1 MFAIQ
6 HLLNILYLQLYQK
19 KSNHN
24 EDEIRNSVNQK
35 VSCGQEVSTAD
46 ISQQS
51 WDKHYVRISVNG
63 VMGEYMLFV
72 IKEGIYLWDS
82 DQHKSLYSVHWDT
95 IY

>member
-1 MFAIQ
+1 MDY
-6 HLLNILYLQLYQK
+6 LLNK
-19 KSNHN
+19 KHGMLHLNLVIAVI
-24 EDEIRNSVNQK
+24 DIYKIRNSVNQK
-35 VSCGQEVSTAD
+35 VSCGQEVSIAD

-51 WDKHYVRISVNG
+51 WDKHYLRISVNG

-82 DQHKSLYSVHWDT
+82 DQHKSLYGVHWDT

>member
-1 MFAIQ
+1 ML
-6 HLLNILYLQLYQK
+6 HLNLVIAVIDIYK
-19 KSNHN
+19 
-24 EDEIRNSVNQK
+24 IRNSVNQK
-35 VSCGQEVSTAD
+35 VSCGQEVSIAD

-51 WDKHYVRISVNG
+51 WDKHYLRISVNG

-82 DQHKSLYSVHWDT
+82 DQHKSLYGVHWDT